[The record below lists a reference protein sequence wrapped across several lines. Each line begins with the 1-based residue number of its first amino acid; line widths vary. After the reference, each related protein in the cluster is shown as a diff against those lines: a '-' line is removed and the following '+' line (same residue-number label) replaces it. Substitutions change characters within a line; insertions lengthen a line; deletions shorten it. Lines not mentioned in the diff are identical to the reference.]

1 MVPLRG
7 AEADRV
13 EVDAARCDLQEGN
26 MITVIADWAG
36 IQDALLS
43 AL

>member
-13 EVDAARCDLQEGN
+13 EVDAARGDLQEGN

-36 IQDALLS
+36 ILNALLS